1 MQPNANSTDAPTRA
15 GIGCLVVFL
24 LPFLL
29 FGGVAVQIGVR
40 ELMRRSATLRADRS
54 GLLYHRTWLGHGGPT
69 TISAD
74 QIKSVAPI
82 RHRIRTTTRS
92 TSFGLTTAR
101 RTSPTTSPIG
111 AMRRCSPRA
120 FSTPSI
126 RRRELKCDR
135 ATFTRRTAGDDDR
148 RGDKQERST
157 RATTSFRRP
166 DGHTVSD
173 RSS

>member
-15 GIGCLVVFL
+15 GIACLVVFL

-74 QIKSVAPI
+74 QIKSVVANPTSNSDYYQVDII
-82 RHRIRTTTRS
+82 R
-92 TSFGLTTAR
+92 
-101 RTSPTTSPIG
+101 P
-111 AMRRCSPRA
+111 
-120 FSTPSI
+120 
-126 RRRELKCDR
+126 
-135 ATFTRRTAGDDDR
+135 DDGKTNIAHYIADR
-148 RGDKQERST
+148 RDAEMLAARIQH
-157 RATTSFRRP
+157 AINP
-166 DGHTVSD
+166 QA
-173 RSS
+173 